1 MTSGPIKLFVSLRQL
16 SSADQEYKKLTLL
29 IDASARI
36 SELKRQIEKEFSDLF
51 PFEPPFIV
59 AKIDDE
65 QGYSLSN
72 NSKVGEFL
80 KQGDRISALPENL
93 GHNGPGNG
101 ASSGGN
107 TEDLVVMLRNLQ
119 GSLVNKIA

>member
-1 MTSGPIKLFVSLRQL
+1 M
-16 SSADQEYKKLTLL
+16 
-29 IDASARI
+29 
-36 SELKRQIEKEFSDLF
+36 F

-93 GHNGPGNG
+93 GHNGGGNG
-101 ASSGGN
+101 ASTGGN